1 MNSRFCADQLGWV
14 PASAPASS
22 DGFPLLRRPLQVRFP
37 PLDRPTVGDFRSP
50 QGLGPAPPGRCADLR
65 RRRRLMLP
73 SHRTPGLDG
82 IICLSLM
89 TSQRAKTVV
98 GLQGI
103 LSLAGAH
110 AGFP

>member
-1 MNSRFCADQLGWV
+1 
-14 PASAPASS
+14 
-22 DGFPLLRRPLQVRFP
+22 
-37 PLDRPTVGDFRSP
+37 
-50 QGLGPAPPGRCADLR
+50 
-65 RRRRLMLP
+65 MLP

-110 AGFP
+110 TGFP